1 MNQRVQVR
9 ESSAEVFLDTLVK
22 LGIRHVFAN
31 AGTDFAPVIEAMLA
45 AREAGRTLP
54 QFHTIPHENLA
65 VSMAHGY
72 YLACGEPAAAMVH
85 VTVGTANALCAIMN
99 ASRDQVPLLLFA
111 GRTPSTESGHAGS
124 RNASIHWGQDSFDQG
139 GMLREY
145 VKWDYELRAGQPV
158 DVVVRRA
165 LDIAMSEPRGPV
177 YLTLPRELLGD
188 AAPAGAGELR
198 PRSAGAIPAVPD
210 AAAMAQAVEWIR
222 SARFPLI
229 ITASSGRRP
238 ENVALLSDLASRFG
252 IAVATPGEPGARDV
266 NIPSN
271 HPMYLGQNPRD
282 EIARADVI
290 VALDCEVPWWP
301 SVVKPRTDAK
311 LIHIAPDPL
320 YSRYPHRGF
329 AMDLAIAGVSTAA
342 LRMLGDSLAATA
354 AQDAAA
360 IETRKTEIAAI
371 AARRAEQRRAMMA
384 GAAERRPIHPA
395 WVAACVNA
403 AKAKDAIVVNELG
416 VPMELLDL
424 QLPRTYITTSP
435 AAGLGFGLGGA
446 LGAKLGAPDRQVI
459 LIVGDGSLMFGNPV
473 AALHVA
479 RADGLPTLTIVM
491 NNGRWHAVHRS
502 TLDMYPA
509 GRAAATEVMPLVELG
524 PAPDYAAIC
533 RACGGHGQK
542 VTDPDDL
549 PAALQRAL
557 DAVDR
562 GQAALL
568 DVMVASAGL

>member
-1 MNQRVQVR
+1 MNRQTQASV
-9 ESSAEVFLDTLVK
+9 SSAEVFLDTLVK

-31 AGTDFAPVIEAMLA
+31 AGTDFAPVIEGMLA
-45 AREAGRTLP
+45 ARDAGRPLP
-54 QFHTIPHENLA
+54 KFHTIPHENLA
-65 VSMAHGY
+65 VAMAHGY
-72 YLACGEPAAAMVH
+72 YLASGEPAAAMVH

-124 RNASIHWGQDSFDQG
+124 RNANIHWGQDSFDQG

-188 AAPAGAGELR
+188 AAPAEIGEVR
-198 PRSAGAIPAVPD
+198 PRPAGSIPAAPD
-210 AAAMAQAVEWIR
+210 AAAISRAAQWIH
-222 SARFPLI
+222 AAQFPLI
-229 ITASSGRRP
+229 ITATSGRRP
-238 ENVALLSDLASRFG
+238 ENVRLLSELAQRFG
-252 IAVATPGEPGARDV
+252 IAVSYPGEPGARDV
-266 NIPSN
+266 NIPSS
-271 HPMYLGQNPRD
+271 HPMYLGQYPR
-282 EIARADVI
+282 EEVSTADVI
-290 VALDCEVPWWP
+290 VALDSEVPWWP
-301 SVVKPRTDAK
+301 SVAPPGPDAK
-311 LIHIAPDPL
+311 LIHIAPDPF

-329 AMDLAIAGVSTAA
+329 AMDLAIAGMSTAA
-342 LRMLGDSLAATA
+342 LRMLGEALAATA
-354 AQDAAA
+354 APHAAG
-360 IETRKTEIAAI
+360 IEARRKKISAI
-371 AARRAEQRRAMMA
+371 AAGRAQQRQKTMA
-384 GAAERRPIHPA
+384 EAANRRPIHPA

-403 AKAKDAIVVNELG
+403 AKANDAIVVNELG

-473 AALHVA
+473 AAHHVA

-502 TLDMYPA
+502 TLGMYPA
-509 GRAAATEVMPLVELG
+509 GRAASAEMMPLVELG
-524 PAPDYAAIC
+524 PAPDYAAVC
-533 RACGGHGQK
+533 RACGGHGET
-542 VTDPDDL
+542 VTEPGDL
-549 PAALQRAL
+549 PAALQRSLA
-557 DAVDR
+557 AVGR

-568 DVMVASAGL
+568 DVIVASAGP

>member
-1 MNQRVQVR
+1 MRSQT
-9 ESSAEVFLDTLVK
+9 SSAEVFLDTLVK

-31 AGTDFAPVIEAMLA
+31 AGTDFAPVIEAMVK
-45 AREAGRTLP
+45 ARDAGRPLP
-54 QFHTIPHENLA
+54 DFHTIPHENLA

-72 YLACGEPAAAMVH
+72 FLACGEPAAAMVH
-85 VTVGTANALCAIMN
+85 VTVGTANALCAVMN

-111 GRTPSTESGHAGS
+111 GRTPSTETGHAGS
-124 RNASIHWGQDSFDQG
+124 RNANIHWGQDSFDQG
-139 GMLREY
+139 GMVREY

-188 AAPAGAGELR
+188 AANPGSGEPR
-198 PRSAGAIPAVPD
+198 PRAPGAIPAVPD
-210 AAAMAQAVEWIR
+210 AAAIARAAEWIR

-229 ITASSGRRP
+229 ITATSGRRP
-238 ENVALLSDLASRFG
+238 ENVQLLSDLAQRFG
-252 IAVATPGEPGARDV
+252 IAVSYPGEPGARDV
-266 NIPSN
+266 NIPST
-271 HPMYLGQNPRD
+271 HPMYLGRYPRD
-282 EIARADVI
+282 ELGRADVI
-290 VALDCEVPWWP
+290 VVLDSEVPWWP
-301 SVVKPRTDAK
+301 AVASPHPDAR
-311 LIHIAPDPL
+311 LIHIAPDPF

-329 AMDLAIAGVSTAA
+329 AMDLAISGMSTAA
-342 LRMLGDSLAATA
+342 LRMLGDALAATA
-354 AQDAAA
+354 AQDAAVVEA
-360 IETRKTEIAAI
+360 RKAEIAGI
-371 AARRAEQRRAMMA
+371 AAQRAEQRRRIMA
-384 GAAERRPIHPA
+384 AAADQRPIQPA

-403 AKAKDAIVVNELG
+403 AKSRDAIIVNELG
-416 VPMELLDL
+416 VPMDLLDL
-424 QLPRTYITTSP
+424 QLPRSYISTSP

-502 TLDMYPA
+502 TLGMYPA
-509 GRAAATEVMPLVELG
+509 GSAAAVETMPLVELG
-524 PAPDYAAIC
+524 PPPDYAAVC
-533 RACGGHGQK
+533 RACGGYGET
-542 VTDPDDL
+542 VTEPADL

-557 DAVDR
+557 AAVDR

-568 DVMVASAGL
+568 DVIVAAAGH